1 MDIVFESISTIQVFD
16 NVENVQGAGTIISV

>member
-16 NVENVQGAGTIISV
+16 NVENVQGVGMIISV